1 MFRCGHVE
9 MSRFAKRAQRGTLL
23 AAALAAIVALGLP
36 FAEPA
41 HGVSATTSKFHLKK
55 GIDVWPFAGVTTALA
70 RSGAS
75 WYLNWSS
82 APDGVVAPKGVHLV
96 PMIWGSS
103 FVTPARLS
111 QAEHFGPYLLTFNEP
126 DVSSQANMTVA
137 QALSLWPQLEATG
150 LQLGSPAVSNGA
162 STPGGWLDQ
171 FMQGAA
177 ALNYRVNFITLHWY
191 GPNFG
196 TASAVSQLRA
206 YLVSVHDVY
215 PTLPI
220 WLTEYALTSYSGDTP
235 QYPTQAQQ
243 AAFVTASIKMLDSL
257 PWLARFA
264 WFALPTEGQTPTGLF
279 NPGATPT
286 TVGRAFSK
294 AP

>member
-1 MFRCGHVE
+1 
-9 MSRFAKRAQRGTLL
+9 
-23 AAALAAIVALGLP
+23 
-36 FAEPA
+36 
-41 HGVSATTSKFHLKK
+41 
-55 GIDVWPFAGVTTALA
+55 
-70 RSGAS
+70 
-75 WYLNWSS
+75 
-82 APDGVVAPKGVHLV
+82 
-96 PMIWGSS
+96 
-103 FVTPARLS
+103 
-111 QAEHFGPYLLTFNEP
+111 
-126 DVSSQANMTVA
+126 
-137 QALSLWPQLEATG
+137 
-150 LQLGSPAVSNGA
+150 
-162 STPGGWLDQ
+162 
-171 FMQGAA
+171 MQGAA

-191 GPNFG
+191 GSNFG

-220 WLTEYALTSYSGDTP
+220 WLTEYALTNYSGDVP